1 MKISYDVKLPERKTF
16 RGGQKS
22 EDLMAIEKFLKGTKK
37 NMAIE
42 YDTPEEAKRRLGAI
56 QAFRRKDP
64 LGDLFDI
71 YRSAA
76 CLYIIRLDPKTVMAR
91 KEARYMAAQKN

>member
-16 RGGQKS
+16 RGGQRS
-22 EDLMAIEKFLKGTKK
+22 EDLVAIESFLKGTKK

-64 LGDLFDI
+64 LGDLFEI
-71 YRSAA
+71 YRS
-76 CLYIIRLDPKTVMAR
+76 LSLIHI
-91 KEARYMAAQKN
+91 

>member
-1 MKISYDVKLPERKTF
+1 MKISYNVTLPERKTF
-16 RGGQKS
+16 RGGQRS
-22 EDLMAIEKFLKGTKK
+22 EDLVAIESFLKGTQK

-71 YRSAA
+71 YRNGAG
-76 CLYIIRLDPKTVMAR
+76 LYIVRLDPKTVKAK
-91 KEARYMAAQKN
+91 KEARNMAAQKD

>member
-16 RGGQKS
+16 RGGQRS
-22 EDLMAIEKFLKGTKK
+22 EDLVAIEEFLKGTKK
-37 NMAIE
+37 NMSIE

-76 CLYIIRLDPKTVMAR
+76 GLYIIRLDPKTVKAR
-91 KEARYMAAQKN
+91 KEARNMAAQKE